1 MPSAVIGK
9 IAYDPAQ
16 RHLAIDFRTNGRR
29 YVYFDVPPEVY
40 DEFRHAF
47 AKGSF
52 FNRRI
57 RDRYRAELVFD
68 PKAPAAPAASPNS
81 STVAE
86 PYQTTVT
93 RG

>member
-1 MPSAVIGK
+1 MPSTVIGK
-9 IAYDPAQ
+9 IAYDPE
-16 RHLAIDFRTNGRR
+16 RKRLAIDFRTNGRR

-57 RDRYRAELVFD
+57 RDHYHAEMVFD
-68 PKAPAAPAASPNS
+68 PKAATLTTAGEEPSASSERQPQFVDRS
-81 STVAE
+81 
-86 PYQTTVT
+86 
-93 RG
+93 